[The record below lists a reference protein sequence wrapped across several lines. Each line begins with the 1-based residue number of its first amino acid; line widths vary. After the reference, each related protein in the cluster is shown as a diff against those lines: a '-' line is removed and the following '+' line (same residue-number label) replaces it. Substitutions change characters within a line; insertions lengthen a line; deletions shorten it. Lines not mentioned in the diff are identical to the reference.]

1 MNADVLQYI
10 GFVASVIIALSMTM
24 NSILKFRW
32 INLVGAITF
41 STYGFLIGAYPVGLL
56 NAFIVSVD
64 VYYLVRIYTR
74 KDFFDILEIRNDN
87 RYLMKFLDFHRQDIQ
102 KFFPGFVYK
111 PEMNSISFFVLR
123 DTQVAGIFLAH
134 RTGGDTMKVV
144 LDYVVPEYRDYRN
157 GRFLYYG
164 LQGSFINAGF
174 RRAIADGIS
183 PKHEK
188 YLRRVGFVKAEDGTY
203 VKDFPQGKI

>member
-1 MNADVLQYI
+1 MDFDILQYI
-10 GFVASVIIALSMTM
+10 GFAASIIIALSMTM

-32 INLVGAITF
+32 INLAGATTF
-41 STYGFLIGAYPVGLL
+41 SIYGFLIGAYPVGLL

-64 VYYLVRIYTR
+64 VYYLVRIYSR
-74 KDFFDILEIRNDN
+74 KNYFDILEIKSDN
-87 RYLMKFLDFHRQDIQ
+87 RYLMKFLDFHQLEIE

-134 RTGGDTMKVV
+134 RSGTDTMKVG

-157 GRFLYYG
+157 GKFLYTG
-164 LQGSFINAGF
+164 LQESFVSAGF
-174 RRAIADGIS
+174 RRAIAESIS

-188 YLRRVGFVKAEDGTY
+188 YLRRVGFVKAADGTY
-203 VKDFPQGKI
+203 VKNFPL

>member
-1 MNADVLQYI
+1 MDTNILQYI
-10 GFVASVIIALSMTM
+10 GFAASIIIAVSMTM

-32 INLVGAITF
+32 INLAGAITF

-87 RYLMKFLDFHRQDIQ
+87 RYLMKFLDFHQQEIQ

-111 PEMNSISFFVLR
+111 PEMNTISFFVLR

-134 RTGGDTMKVV
+134 RTGTDTMKVA
-144 LDYVVPEYRDYRN
+144 LDFVVPEYRDYRN
-157 GRFLYYG
+157 GKFLYTG
-164 LQGSFINAGF
+164 LQGSFVSAGF
-174 RRAIADGIS
+174 RRAIAESIS

-188 YLRRVGFVKAEDGTY
+188 YLRRVGFAKTADGTY
-203 VKDFPQGKI
+203 VKNFPL

>member
-1 MNADVLQYI
+1 MDTSILQYI
-10 GFVASVIIALSMTM
+10 GFAASIIIAMSMTM

-32 INLVGAITF
+32 INLAGAITF

-56 NAFIVSVD
+56 NAFIVAVD

-87 RYLMKFLDFHRQDIQ
+87 RYLMKFLDFHQQEIQ

-111 PEMNSISFFVLR
+111 PEMNTISFFVLR

-134 RTGGDTMKVV
+134 RTGIDTMKVA
-144 LDYVVPEYRDYRN
+144 LDFVVPEYRDYRN
-157 GRFLYYG
+157 GKFLYTG
-164 LQGSFINAGF
+164 LQGSFVSAGF
-174 RRAIADGIS
+174 RRAVAGSIS

-188 YLRRVGFVKAEDGTY
+188 YLRRVGFAKTADGTY
-203 VKDFPQGKI
+203 VKNFPL